1 MYKTILVALDGSEFA
16 ESIICQAE
24 ELAKL
29 TGAQI
34 SLLRVALVN
43 PFPGADNSELERKAV
58 ERCEA
63 YLDGLAGD
71 LRKKG
76 FTVSTHVR
84 YGHAPTEIL
93 EHAAKYAD
101 LLVMTTH
108 GRSGIGRWAMGSVA
122 SQVIRHCRIPVLI
135 FRADESCLA
144 SPDIS

>member
-24 ELAKL
+24 DLARL
-29 TGAQI
+29 TGAEI

-43 PFPGADNSELERKAV
+43 VFPGADMKELERKTV
-58 ERCEA
+58 EMAED
-63 YLDGLAGD
+63 YLKGLAAE
-71 LRKKG
+71 LEKKG
-76 FTVSTHVR
+76 FKVSTHVR

-108 GRSGIGRWAMGSVA
+108 GRSGLGRWAMGSVA
-122 SQVIRHCRIPVLI
+122 NQVIRHCQVPVLL
-135 FRADESCLA
+135 FRADESCLVKG
-144 SPDIS
+144 